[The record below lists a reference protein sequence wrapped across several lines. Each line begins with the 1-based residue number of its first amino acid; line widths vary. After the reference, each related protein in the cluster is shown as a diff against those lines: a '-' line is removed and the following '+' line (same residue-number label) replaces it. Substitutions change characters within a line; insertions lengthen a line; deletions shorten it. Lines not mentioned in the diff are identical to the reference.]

1 MSNFCEWKRII
12 AITIRF
18 DVDETYIHIY
28 IIENV
33 EEITESTLSRLID
46 VEIKLCN
53 FMEACHRKHRIRHT
67 RYSIL
72 STRMLTLSFLI
83 QHDCILKNIKK

>member
-12 AITIRF
+12 AIIIRF

-53 FMEACHRKHRIRHT
+53 FMEATTHVIENIVSDTHDIRF
-67 RYSIL
+67 Y
-72 STRMLTLSFLI
+72 
-83 QHDCILKNIKK
+83 QQEC